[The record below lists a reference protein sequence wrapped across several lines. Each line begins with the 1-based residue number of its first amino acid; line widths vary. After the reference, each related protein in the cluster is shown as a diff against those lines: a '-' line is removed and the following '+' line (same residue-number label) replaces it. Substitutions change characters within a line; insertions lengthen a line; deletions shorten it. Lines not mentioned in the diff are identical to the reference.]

1 VPTEPSNTTF
11 EAAARRSAALESEL
25 RAHPEHFRVLTG
37 DRPTGPLH
45 IGHLFGTLLNRVRMQ
60 QLGLDVFVLIAD
72 YQTITDRDSPEE
84 IREDVLGLV
93 ADYLAVG
100 IDPERATI
108 FAHSQVAELNQL
120 LIPFMSLVSVAE
132 LERNPT
138 VKDEFAT
145 SGGASMN
152 ALMFSYPVH
161 QAADILFCRA
171 NLVPVGKDQLPH
183 LELARLIA
191 RRFNDRYSP
200 EAPFFPEPNAL
211 LSQAPLILGLDGDKM
226 SKSRNNSI
234 SLAMDADETARRVK
248 GAKTDSERHIS
259 FDPVRRPE
267 VSNLLLITSL
277 CTGEE
282 PGTIA
287 GEIGEGG
294 SGELKR
300 RLTEALNERLRPIRE
315 RRRQLLDDPAQ
326 LSSLLA
332 RGQERAGEIAVQ
344 TLGTVHE
351 LMHMSYQLKSQPASV
366 ARAEMYAPGVR
377 IAP

>member
-1 VPTEPSNTTF
+1 
-11 EAAARRSAALESEL
+11 
-25 RAHPEHFRVLTG
+25 
-37 DRPTGPLH
+37 
-45 IGHLFGTLLNRVRMQ
+45 
-60 QLGLDVFVLIAD
+60 
-72 YQTITDRDSPEE
+72 
-84 IREDVLGLV
+84 
-93 ADYLAVG
+93 
-100 IDPERATI
+100 
-108 FAHSQVAELNQL
+108 
-120 LIPFMSLVSVAE
+120 
-132 LERNPT
+132 
-138 VKDEFAT
+138 
-145 SGGASMN
+145 
-152 ALMFSYPVH
+152 
-161 QAADILFCRA
+161 
-171 NLVPVGKDQLPH
+171 
-183 LELARLIA
+183 
-191 RRFNDRYSP
+191 
-200 EAPFFPEPNAL
+200 
-211 LSQAPLILGLDGDKM
+211 M

-351 LMHMSYQLKSQPASV
+351 LMRMSYQLKSQPASV
-366 ARAEMYAPGVR
+366 ARAEMDAPGVR